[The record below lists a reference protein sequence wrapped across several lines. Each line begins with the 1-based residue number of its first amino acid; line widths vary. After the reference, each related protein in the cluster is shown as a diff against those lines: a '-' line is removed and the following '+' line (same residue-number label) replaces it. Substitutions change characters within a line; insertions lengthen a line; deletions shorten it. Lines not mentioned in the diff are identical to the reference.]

1 MSSQQLLGGGVGH
14 RSYEP
19 SQDSTPTRLYGRRKD
34 DASLIRQVQIAERQF
49 AIRLADTE
57 HARNSA
63 SLLINKLYTAR
74 GYKPVMLADDPNT
87 LTLSA
92 WNGDQI
98 FGTCTLGLDSPA
110 GLLADHLFRD
120 QIDVRRKAGARVCEI
135 TRLAFDPEARS
146 KHALAGVFHTLYIYA
161 RYMHGCTDMFI
172 EVNPRHRSF
181 YENQL
186 GFKMVGD
193 ERQNLRVNAPAN
205 LLWADLAM
213 MGRRIRQ
220 AGGTSTSPDRDRSLF
235 PYCFSPREEQGILM
249 RLYELE

>member
-1 MSSQQLLGGGVGH
+1 MSSQQLFAGGSH
-14 RSYEP
+14 RLADTVPPRMAEH
-19 SQDSTPTRLYGRRKD
+19 LYQRRRD
-34 DASLIRQVQIAERQF
+34 DASLIRQVRIAEREF
-49 AIRLADTE
+49 AIRLADND

-63 SLLINKLYTAR
+63 SLLINKQYTAR
-74 GYKPVMLADDPNT
+74 GYKPVALAADPNAI
-87 LTLSA
+87 TLSA
-92 WNGDQI
+92 WDGDHV

-110 GLLADHLFRD
+110 GLLADQTFRD
-120 QIDVRRKAGARVCEI
+120 QIDQYRKAGSRVCEI

-146 KHALAGVFHTLYIYA
+146 KHALAGVFHILYIYG
-161 RYMHGCTDMFI
+161 RYMHGCTDIFI

-186 GFKMVGD
+186 GFKMLGD
-193 ERQNLRVNAPAN
+193 ERINPRVAAPAN

-220 AGGTSTSPDRDRSLF
+220 AGGTADNPGRDRSLF
-235 PYCFSPREEQGILM
+235 PFCFSPREEQGILM